1 VSTAPTDEWRN
12 VTGSVGRL
20 TVSPLSVYE
29 GSAGI
34 PPAHRVGVVV
44 VAGHGKGNRGVSVD
58 SLIEAW
64 VVGQSTDPLAERPTV
79 HKQQWTTAVCRLT
92 GLVKHGWWVSRW
104 IHWQR
109 PSHCAQATADNS
121 GVSVDG
127 FSKAHA
133 VGRSTAL

>member
-12 VTGSVGRL
+12 VTGLVGRL

-29 GSAGI
+29 GSAGV

-64 VVGQSTDPLAERPTV
+64 VVGQSTDPLAESGP
-79 HKQQWTTAVCRLT
+79 L
-92 GLVKHGWWVSRW
+92 
-104 IHWQR
+104 
-109 PSHCAQATADNS
+109 CAGNS
-121 GVSVDG
+121 GQQRC
-127 FSKAHA
+127 
-133 VGRSTAL
+133 VGRRV